1 MNKLFQICGW
11 LGGILLALCGAPE
24 AYLALKTGDSALSW
38 TFLAMWGGGEIL
50 ILIPVIF
57 KIKEKF
63 LILNYLL
70 NVVFIAI
77 ICLCK
82 YF

>member
-1 MNKLFQICGW
+1 MDNFYKICGYI
-11 LGGILLALCGAPE
+11 GGILLALCGAPE

-38 TFLAMWGGGEIL
+38 TFLAMWGIGEVC
-50 ILIPVIF
+50 ILIPVLF
-57 KIKEKF
+57 KIKEKY

-70 NVVFIAI
+70 NVVFIGI

-82 YF
+82 AL